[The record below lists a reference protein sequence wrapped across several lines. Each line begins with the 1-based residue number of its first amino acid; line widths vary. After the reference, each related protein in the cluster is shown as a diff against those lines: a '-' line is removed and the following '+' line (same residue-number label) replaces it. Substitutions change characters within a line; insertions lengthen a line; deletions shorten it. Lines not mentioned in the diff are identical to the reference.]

1 MTRPAEWIAAK
12 RDGRELAA
20 TEIADIVRAVVDGSI
35 SDGQLGALLMAG
47 LLQGSTREETV
58 AWTMAMRDSGRIL
71 ERAVGPSL
79 DKHSTGGVG
88 DKISLVLAPL
98 VAACGGRV
106 PMISGRGLGHT
117 GGTIDKLESIPGLRT
132 DLAIDEFEA
141 TIDSVGFAMAS
152 AGPWLAPADRRI
164 YALRDIT
171 ATVECVPWIT
181 ASILSKKL
189 AEGLDGLV
197 LDVKCGRGAFMK
209 DLASARVLAQSL
221 VEVAQAL
228 GCATEALVTD
238 MDVPLGNAI
247 GNALEVLEAIECLH
261 GRGPVDVRRLTLDLA
276 ASMLVSGGI
285 DEDRSAARS
294 RAATALD
301 DGSALD
307 RFRRFV
313 EVQGGDPR
321 VVLEPTR
328 VLPSTSVVQDVIAD
342 NAGTVVDL
350 DPMMLAQA
358 ALSRGAGRARAHD
371 VLDPAAGIVIERH
384 VGATVR
390 RGDVL
395 ARVYGTLRQGE
406 QPADLARAWTIDA
419 RSGPASESVG
429 GTAGRQLVLEHI
441 A

>member
-20 TEIADIVRAVVDGSI
+20 SDIADIVRAVVDGSI

-71 ERAVGPSL
+71 TRAVGPSL

-132 DLAIDEFEA
+132 DLEIDEFEA
-141 TIDSVGFAMAS
+141 AIDSVGFAMAS

-164 YALRDIT
+164 YALRDVT

-209 DLASARVLAQSL
+209 DRTSARMLAQSL
-221 VEVAQAL
+221 VEVARSL

-247 GNALEVLEAIECLH
+247 GNALEVREAIECLH
-261 GRGPVDVRRLTLDLA
+261 GRGPDDVRRLTLELA
-276 ASMLVSGGI
+276 ASMLVSGGL
-285 DEDRSAARS
+285 DEDHSAALA

-301 DGSALD
+301 DGSAAE

-321 VVLEPTR
+321 VVEEPTR
-328 VLPSTSVVQDVIAD
+328 VLPSTDVVQDVIAGT
-342 NAGTVVDL
+342 AGTVVDI
-350 DPMMLAQA
+350 DPMALARA
-358 ALSRGAGRARAHD
+358 ALSRGAGRARA
-371 VLDPAAGIVIERH
+371 LEPIDPAAGIVIERH
-384 VGATVR
+384 VGASVL
-390 RGDVL
+390 RGDLL
-395 ARVYGTLRQGE
+395 ARVYGTLRPGE
-406 QPADLARAWTIDA
+406 QSGELADAWVIDT
-419 RSGPASESVG
+419 RSGSASESVAN
-429 GTAGRQLVLEHI
+429 TPGRHIVLEHI
-441 A
+441 S